1 MRAPIVAGSAN
12 NQLEEPRHGLELQ
25 RRNVLYAPDYVINA
39 GGVINISHE
48 GPSYDES
55 KAFAHVALIH
65 DTLIEIFQRAETL
78 GIPTSEAADRIAQE
92 RFESAEGKNQ
102 ATSCA
107 A

>member
-1 MRAPIVAGSAN
+1 M
-12 NQLEEPRHGLELQ
+12 
-25 RRNVLYAPDYVINA
+25 INA

-48 GPSYDES
+48 GPGYDES

-78 GIPTSEAADRIAQE
+78 GVPTSEAADRLAEE
-92 RFESAEGKNQ
+92 RFEGDGIKPRT
-102 ATSCA
+102 TSCA